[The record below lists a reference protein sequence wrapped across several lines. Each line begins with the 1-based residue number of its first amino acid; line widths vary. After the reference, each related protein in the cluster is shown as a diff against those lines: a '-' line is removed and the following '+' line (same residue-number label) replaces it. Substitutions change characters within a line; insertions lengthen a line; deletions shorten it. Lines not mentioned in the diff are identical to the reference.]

1 MISKI
6 DMTRKEI
13 IENGEEGFV
22 IDGTM
27 MGTGEGC
34 IDILAYC
41 VINLSRNVKRT
52 PPEVLMKLLK
62 RVQYLDK
69 KGVGKDDSDVVAS
82 LKMPVDLLDVL
93 RKNKAE
99 DKDDEQ

>member
-13 IENGEEGFV
+13 IEDGQKGFV

-34 IDILAYC
+34 LDILAYC
-41 VINLSRNVKRT
+41 VINLSRNVNRT
-52 PPEVLMKLLK
+52 PPEVLMKLLQ

-69 KGVGKDDSDVVAS
+69 KGVGKDDSDVVAK
-82 LKMPVDLLDVL
+82 LEMPANFLDLL

-99 DKDDEQ
+99 DKEND

>member
-13 IENGEEGFV
+13 IEDGRKGFV

-27 MGTGEGC
+27 MGTGDGC
-34 IDILAYC
+34 LDILAYS
-41 VINLSRNVKRT
+41 VMNLARNTNKT
-52 PPEVLMKLLK
+52 PPDILLKLLQK
-62 RVQYLDK
+62 VRYLEE
-69 KGVGKDDSDVVAS
+69 KGVGKDDSDVVARFE
-82 LKMPVDLLDVL
+82 MPVNLFDAL

-99 DKDDEQ
+99 EQGDDL

>member
-13 IENGEEGFV
+13 IEDGKKGFV

-41 VINLSRNVKRT
+41 VINLARNVKRT

-69 KGVGKDDSDVVAS
+69 KGVGKDYSDVVA
-82 LKMPVDLLDVL
+82 KVEMPVDLLDVL
-93 RKNKAE
+93 RKNNAE
-99 DKDDEQ
+99 DKENDQ